1 MESTPGYGSI
11 FIVHLQKGC
20 TLFTE
25 EELAQKQQEKQT
37 ESLIPDTVA
46 FSDHMEEFSDT
57 EQKELLIEGDDSL
70 HTILLVEDNEELLQI
85 LNSLFSPT
93 YRVLLARNGKEGL
106 EKARAERPDII
117 VSDVM
122 MPEMDGLELCSNI
135 KKDIRYSHI
144 PIILLTAKASEEHQ
158 LEGLETGADDY
169 ITKPFLPP
177 ELVLR
182 VTAILKR
189 TYRMEKE
196 KTQEEHILRLGSHEV
211 LFDYGIVRFQG
222 NETSLTAKELALLL
236 KLHENRGRI
245 VTFDA
250 LCNAAWGDGYY
261 GYENT
266 LMVHIRHL
274 REKN

>member
-1 MESTPGYGSI
+1 MDIYERKLML
-11 FIVHLQKGC
+11 VDDNQ
-20 TLFTE
+20 
-25 EELAQKQQEKQT
+25 
-37 ESLIPDTVA
+37 
-46 FSDHMEEFSDT
+46 
-57 EQKELLIEGDDSL
+57 ELLEMIAD
-70 HTILLVEDNEELLQI
+70 ILRHSGYKNIVKAKCVQEALTVFQMEKPDMA
-85 LNSLFSPT
+85 
-93 YRVLLARNGKEGL
+93 VL
-106 EKARAERPDII
+106 
-117 VSDVM
+117 DVM
-122 MPEMDGLELCSNI
+122 LPDGDGFQLFQKLRENSE
-135 KKDIRYSHI
+135 I
-144 PIILLTAKASEEHQ
+144 PILFLSARDEDRDR
-158 LEGLETGADDY
+158 LFGLGLGADDY

-274 REKN
+274 REN

>member
-1 MESTPGYGSI
+1 M
-11 FIVHLQKGC
+11 
-20 TLFTE
+20 
-25 EELAQKQQEKQT
+25 A
-37 ESLIPDTVA
+37 
-46 FSDHMEEFSDT
+46 
-57 EQKELLIEGDDSL
+57 
-70 HTILLVEDNEELLQI
+70 
-85 LNSLFSPT
+85 
-93 YRVLLARNGKEGL
+93 VL
-106 EKARAERPDII
+106 
-117 VSDVM
+117 DVM
-122 MPEMDGLELCSNI
+122 LPDGDGFQLFQKLRENSE
-135 KKDIRYSHI
+135 I
-144 PIILLTAKASEEHQ
+144 PILFLSARDEDRDR
-158 LEGLETGADDY
+158 LFGLGLGADDY

-274 REKN
+274 REKIEEDPSHPQWLLTVRGLGYRLAEGKGEKP

>member
-1 MESTPGYGSI
+1 M
-11 FIVHLQKGC
+11 
-20 TLFTE
+20 
-25 EELAQKQQEKQT
+25 
-37 ESLIPDTVA
+37 
-46 FSDHMEEFSDT
+46 
-57 EQKELLIEGDDSL
+57 
-70 HTILLVEDNEELLQI
+70 
-85 LNSLFSPT
+85 
-93 YRVLLARNGKEGL
+93 
-106 EKARAERPDII
+106 
-117 VSDVM
+117 
-122 MPEMDGLELCSNI
+122 
-135 KKDIRYSHI
+135 
-144 PIILLTAKASEEHQ
+144 
-158 LEGLETGADDY
+158 
-169 ITKPFLPP
+169 
-177 ELVLR
+177 LR

-222 NETSLTAKELALLL
+222 NETSLTAIELALLL

-274 REKN
+274 REKIEEDPSHPQWLLTVRGLGYRLAEGKGEKP